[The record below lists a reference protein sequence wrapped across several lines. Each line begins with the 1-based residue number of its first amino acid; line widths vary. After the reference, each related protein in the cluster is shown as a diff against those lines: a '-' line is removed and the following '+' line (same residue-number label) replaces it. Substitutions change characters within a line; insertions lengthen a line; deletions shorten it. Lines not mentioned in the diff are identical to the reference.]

1 LDGRGRLGLSSKSKQ
16 ADVKSGVAIVFR
28 TMVTVT
34 MLLLLLSLEE
44 IARRARKNGLKGH
57 MDDIND
63 NVVDRPIVACT
74 VRQQSGRLRG
84 RPKDTTIE
92 ELGGR

>member
-1 LDGRGRLGLSSKSKQ
+1 
-16 ADVKSGVAIVFR
+16 
-28 TMVTVT
+28 MVTVT

-44 IARRARKNGLKGH
+44 IARRARKKGLKDD
-57 MDDIND
+57 MDIND

-84 RPKDTTIE
+84 RQKETTIE